1 MKRNL
6 IGFAAAGAFVL
17 ALAASPPAF
26 AQKQGGTLT
35 IGHFDSPAS
44 ISLLEESTNAVNRPL
59 MAVFNNLVMYDQYVP
74 QNSPKSIV
82 PDLATSWS
90 WNEEGTELTLPLRQG
105 VKWHDGKPFTANDVQ
120 CTLDLLT
127 GKSAEKLRINPRKS
141 WWDNLEKV
149 SSNGDFEVTFH
160 LKRAQPAFLALLAT
174 GWSPIYPCHVS
185 PRDMRTRPIGTGPFK
200 LVEFQPNQV
209 IRVAK
214 NPDYWKPGKP
224 HLDGIEYPIIKDVS
238 TRLLAFMSGKSD
250 FFPGVTMPQLKD
262 VKNQAPQ
269 AVCQIFSANVGR
281 NLLVNRGAPPFDN
294 PDLRRAMSL
303 SLDRKSFIDIITA
316 GEGEIGGAMQ
326 PLPSGLW
333 GMPADMLKTLPG
345 YDPDIQKNRAQA
357 RTIMEKLGY
366 GPDKRLGIT
375 VSTRNVA
382 GYRDPAVILMDQLKE
397 IYFDAQLD
405 TLDTTQWYPKIMRKD
420 YKVGLNV
427 TETAVDDPDPIFY
440 ENYVCGTQR
449 NYTGYCNPEVDKMVD
464 SQSIQSNVEKRKR
477 IVWDIE
483 KKLAEDDARPTIFY
497 PRAAHCWQPRLK
509 GMTVMVNSVY
519 NGHRFEDLWLDN

>member
-6 IGFAAAGAFVL
+6 CGFATAGPLLL

-44 ISLLEESTNAVNRPL
+44 ISLLEESTNAVNRPM
-59 MAVFNNLVMYDQYVP
+59 MAVFNNLVMYDQNVP

-90 WNEEGTELTLPLRQG
+90 WNEEGTELTMPLRQG
-105 VKWHDGKPFTANDVQ
+105 VRWHDGKPFTANDVK

-127 GKSAEKLRINPRKS
+127 GNSAEKLRINPRKS

-149 SSNGDFEVTFH
+149 SSDGDDEVTFH
-160 LKRAQPAFLALLAT
+160 LKRPQPAFLALLAT
-174 GWSPIYPCHVS
+174 GWTPIYPCHVS

-200 LVEFQPNQV
+200 FVEFQPNQV

-214 NPDYWKPGKP
+214 NADYWKPGKP
-224 HLDGIEYPIIKDVS
+224 HLDGIDYPIIKDVS
-238 TRLLAFMSGKSD
+238 TRLLTFMSGKSD
-250 FFPGVTMPQLKD
+250 FYPGVTMPQLKD
-262 VKNQAPQ
+262 VKNQAPH

-281 NLLVNRGAPPFDN
+281 NLIVNREAPPFDN
-294 PDLRRAMSL
+294 ADLRRAMSL

-326 PLPSGLW
+326 PAPSGLW
-333 GMPADMLKTLPG
+333 GMPADMLRALPG
-345 YDPDIQKNRAQA
+345 YDLDIQTNRAQA
-357 RTIMEKLGY
+357 RKIMEKLGY
-366 GPDKRLGIT
+366 GPDKRLTVT

-382 GYRDPAVILMDQLKE
+382 GYRDPAVIVMDQLKE
-397 IYFDAQLD
+397 IYFDTQLE
-405 TLDTTQWYPKIMRKD
+405 TLDTTQWYPKIMRRD
-420 YKVGLNV
+420 YKVGVNV
-427 TETAVDDPDPIFY
+427 TETAVDDPDPVFY
-440 ENYVCGTQR
+440 ENYVCATQR
-449 NYTGYCNPEVDKMVD
+449 NYTGYCSPEVDKMVD
-464 SQSIQSNVEKRKR
+464 NQSRESNVEKRKR
-477 IVWDIE
+477 MVWNIE
-483 KKLAEDDARPTIFY
+483 KKLAEDDARPTLFY

-519 NGHRFEDLWLDN
+519 NGHRFEDLWLDQ